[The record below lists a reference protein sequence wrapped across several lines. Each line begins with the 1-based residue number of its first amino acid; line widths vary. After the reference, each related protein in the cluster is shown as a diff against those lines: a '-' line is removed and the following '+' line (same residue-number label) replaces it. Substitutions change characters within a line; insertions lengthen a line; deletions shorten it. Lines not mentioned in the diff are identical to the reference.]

1 MPITYSKKT
10 SNTHVDVNVGKWIS
24 GIKIGECFL
33 ESNLA

>member
-1 MPITYSKKT
+1 MPIIHSKKT
-10 SNTHVDVNVGKWIS
+10 SHTHVDVNVGKWII